1 MEEIKIEG
9 IGEILKNR
17 IKGYDQKIETAE
29 VGTVISVGDG
39 ISRVHGL
46 DKSMAGELVEFQS
59 GVKGLILNLEEDNV
73 GIAIFGED
81 T

>member
-39 ISRVHGL
+39 IPVF
-46 DKSMAGELVEFQS
+46 MAW
-59 GVKGLILNLEEDNV
+59 INLWLESLLSSKAV
-73 GIAIFGED
+73 
-81 T
+81 